1 MNKENRIA
9 LEGLL
14 VSFTLAAFVFVIFF
28 SIAGSTAKKTFDR
41 SFTKCAVEVADKL
54 KEIKDESSLI
64 PTVKKMNRQSSC
76 RYALYGAKSKVLYD
90 TIIKSDSSSMLV
102 KAVPFSIG
110 GNFYQLRTAISQN
123 EVRNLIEGME
133 NTLLSWGIAFSCA
146 IWVILLVLFQVLSRL
161 RSFTLHD
168 ELGQVEKETILDYL
182 DEGVLIVD
190 REMRV
195 QNANR
200 RAAQMFGVLKTRLL
214 GGYFSEE
221 IKRPP
226 LAMHCLD
233 GLSRCKTTGFPISG
247 AYTENNPTRTY
258 YDFRILPAHDNAMV
272 VVIQDQSSHYRMMK
286 MGKDFIAN
294 ASHELRT
301 PITIIRG
308 FIETLSEMN
317 PVSEA
322 MLQEIIEKVMRNC
335 TRMENLIKNLL
346 ILADLDYLP
355 KSQKRE
361 CDLGSIIDSC
371 SHTIKSVHEDVD
383 IELYQNKEKV
393 TIDGDPDL
401 LELAISN
408 LLQNAVKYSPGRPQL
423 KVKLEEIL
431 GEVRVTVCD
440 KGCGIA
446 EKDLRNI
453 FNRFYTVDK
462 ARSRKLG
469 GAGLG
474 LSIVKMIVERHE
486 GTVSARSKI
495 GEGSEF
501 TASLPKN

>member
-1 MNKENRIA
+1 
-9 LEGLL
+9 
-14 VSFTLAAFVFVIFF
+14 
-28 SIAGSTAKKTFDR
+28 
-41 SFTKCAVEVADKL
+41 
-54 KEIKDESSLI
+54 
-64 PTVKKMNRQSSC
+64 
-76 RYALYGAKSKVLYD
+76 
-90 TIIKSDSSSMLV
+90 
-102 KAVPFSIG
+102 
-110 GNFYQLRTAISQN
+110 
-123 EVRNLIEGME
+123 
-133 NTLLSWGIAFSCA
+133 
-146 IWVILLVLFQVLSRL
+146 VILFVLFQVLSRFRAFNL
-161 RSFTLHD
+161 QE
-168 ELGQVEKETILDYL
+168 ELNQVEKEMILDYL

-190 REMRV
+190 SKLRV

-214 GGYFSEE
+214 GGYFLEE
-221 IKRPP
+221 NEKPA
-226 LAMHCLD
+226 LAQQCLEA
-233 GLSRCKTTGFPISG
+233 LNRCKTTGFSINGS
-247 AYTENNPTRTY
+247 YTDNNPTRTY

-317 PVSEA
+317 PISEA
-322 MLQEIIEKVMRNC
+322 MLEEIIEKVMRNC

-355 KSQKRE
+355 KNQKRE
-361 CDLGSIIDSC
+361 CDLASIIDSC
-371 SHTIKSVHEDVD
+371 TNTIRSVHEEVD
-383 IELYQNKEKV
+383 IELYQNKDKV
-393 TIDGDPDL
+393 TISGDPDL
-401 LELAISN
+401 LELAIVN
-408 LLQNAVKYSPGRPQL
+408 LLQNAVKYSPEQPKL

-453 FNRFYTVDK
+453 FDRFYTVDK

-486 GTVSARSKI
+486 GTVSARSKV

-501 TASLPKN
+501 TASLPKT